1 MLRIIDVS
9 ESPEKMRPTKITF
22 LSILA
27 ALLILV
33 DDTDAWRRRSCGPPR
48 DCRLYSWSSWSSCS
62 TSECGKQG
70 SQTRT
75 RSIYSYP
82 ACGGACPSLMV
93 ETRQCHG
100 KTLVNCTLT
109 AWSQWSACTTPCGL
123 SGTQTSS
130 RHRIITEQCGGK
142 CASTFRKTRPCPQL
156 SPCMNGGSLKDNTCF
171 CKEGFSGVCCD
182 KGKQRK

>member
-1 MLRIIDVS
+1 MLRIIEVS
-9 ESPEKMRPTKITF
+9 DSLEKMRPTKTTF

-27 ALLILV
+27 VLLILAHHS
-33 DDTDAWRRRSCGPPR
+33 DASRRRRSCGEPR

-75 RSIYSYP
+75 RSISSYP
-82 ACGGACPSLMV
+82 VCGGASCSSLLV

-123 SGTQTSS
+123 SGIQTSS

-142 CASTFRKTRPCPQL
+142 CVSTFRKTRSCPQL
-156 SPCMNGGSLKDNTCF
+156 SPCMHGGSLKDNTCY

-182 KGKQRK
+182 KGK